1 METTNGSSQSFFSE
15 LVSDIKK
22 SYLDLFRPI
31 ILNILFMDI
40 SCVKVMMRDEL
51 IIWLEKLQA
60 SSVYVNT
67 LETIYINQRII
78 QHLFFIFIGV
88 FFSLIEFFYMLTIQ
102 APGVISYSSFE
113 YITNWMSV
121 CTGVAISIQIK
132 KLFIRVRISSA
143 HLICS
148 SQMGRSGWNYV
159 RLWVDIQ
166 YILRVDS
173 RTQ

>member
-78 QHLFFIFIGV
+78 HYLFFIFIGV
-88 FFSLIEFFYMLTIQ
+88 FFHWLNFFTCWQFRPQALFLIHLLNTLQTECLYVPVLL
-102 APGVISYSSFE
+102 Y
-113 YITNWMSV
+113 
-121 CTGVAISIQIK
+121 
-132 KLFIRVRISSA
+132 LFR
-143 HLICS
+143 
-148 SQMGRSGWNYV
+148 
-159 RLWVDIQ
+159 
-166 YILRVDS
+166 
-173 RTQ
+173 

>member
-1 METTNGSSQSFFSE
+1 METTNASSQSFFSE

-88 FFSLIEFFYMLTIQ
+88 FFHWLNFFTCWQFRPQALFLIHLLNTLQTECLYVPVLL
-102 APGVISYSSFE
+102 Y
-113 YITNWMSV
+113 
-121 CTGVAISIQIK
+121 
-132 KLFIRVRISSA
+132 LFR
-143 HLICS
+143 
-148 SQMGRSGWNYV
+148 
-159 RLWVDIQ
+159 
-166 YILRVDS
+166 
-173 RTQ
+173 

>member
-1 METTNGSSQSFFSE
+1 METTNASSQSFFSE

-40 SCVKVMMRDEL
+40 SCVKSYDAWWVDYL
-51 IIWLEKLQA
+51 IILEKLQA

-88 FFSLIEFFYMLTIQ
+88 FFHWLNFFTCWQFRPQALFLIHLLNTLQTECLYVPVLL
-102 APGVISYSSFE
+102 Y
-113 YITNWMSV
+113 
-121 CTGVAISIQIK
+121 
-132 KLFIRVRISSA
+132 LFR
-143 HLICS
+143 
-148 SQMGRSGWNYV
+148 
-159 RLWVDIQ
+159 
-166 YILRVDS
+166 
-173 RTQ
+173 